1 MTRFAAFIPIAAC
14 LCVPCLFQ
22 AAGAN
27 AKGGSPGFHSF
38 SRQSAAP
45 ALAQPSHSCDAF
57 VWTQRHHF
65 VRTTQI
71 CQSQLY
77 LHVRDESFR

>member
-1 MTRFAAFIPIAAC
+1 MMKFAAFIPIAAC
-14 LCVPCLFQ
+14 ICALSLFE
-22 AAGAN
+22 AAGVN

-38 SRQSAAP
+38 SHQEAAP
-45 ALAQPSHSCDAF
+45 ALVQPSHTCDAF

-65 VRTTQI
+65 VRTTQA

-77 LHVRDESFR
+77 LHARDESFR